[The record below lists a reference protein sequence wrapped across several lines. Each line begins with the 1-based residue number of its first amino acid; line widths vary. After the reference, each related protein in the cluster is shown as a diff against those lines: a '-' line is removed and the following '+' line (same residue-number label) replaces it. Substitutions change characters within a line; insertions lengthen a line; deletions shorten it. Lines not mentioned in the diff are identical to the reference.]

1 MDQTRRYLGPNKKFT
16 TTFGKMITECTKLR
30 ALRAHISYL
39 LACLHFL
46 HALSVFIF
54 LQAFIFYT
62 LYVSSFVYLL
72 PFFYAPSFCYVPCV
86 SSLFTWLHYLRVY
99 ILVMCFLF
107 SYYFAKLRAF
117 PIFVLRALRAFVPYV
132 PSCLTCLNRYAP

>member
-16 TTFGKMITECTKLR
+16 TKFGKMITECAKLR
-30 ALRAHISYL
+30 ALRAHMSYL

-46 HALSVFIF
+46 RALSVFIF

-62 LYVSSFVYLL
+62 LYVSSFVYL
-72 PFFYAPSFCYVPCV
+72 PSFFYVPSFCYVPCV
-86 SSLFTWLHYLRVY
+86 SSFFTWLHYLRAY

-107 SYYFAKLRAF
+107 SYDFAKLCAF
-117 PIFVLRALRAFVPYV
+117 PHVRAASLTGLRALRAFASYV
-132 PSCLTCLNRYAP
+132 P